1 MLKNVILSNILQKTQ
16 HQSVLTEEYETY
28 SVFYLITIRVQLQT
42 STETSYLFI
51 LKNQIWTTDINISH
65 MK

>member
-65 MK
+65 M

>member
-65 MK
+65 IK